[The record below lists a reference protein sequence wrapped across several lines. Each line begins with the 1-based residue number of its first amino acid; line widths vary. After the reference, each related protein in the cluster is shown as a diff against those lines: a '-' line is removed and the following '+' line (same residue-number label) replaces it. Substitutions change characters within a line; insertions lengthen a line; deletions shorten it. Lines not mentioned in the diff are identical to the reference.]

1 MFMSTN
7 NLYYGTSNASY
18 TVLVVKHVGVS
29 NVFMELRMKTVPEFQ
44 IMFKFIGRYTVLQSY
59 VPNPV

>member
-44 IMFKFIGRYTVLQSY
+44 IMFKLRLKLYS
-59 VPNPV
+59 